1 MRPAR
6 NVSRI
11 TVRLVATFAVV
22 AALGAAACGPA
33 GTVQQLV
40 FTDVVS
46 GYHDE
51 GVVNGENKIVPQI
64 SFRLQNTGT
73 EPLGA
78 VQLNV
83 HFMAD
88 GADGNMDE
96 VLTRAGGDG
105 VEPQQASEP
114 LTVRSKV
121 GYTSQQSRAD
131 MLQNSQ
137 FRDIKV
143 KVFAKSGSSQ
153 WSQIGEFTIDRTLLP
168 Y

>member
-1 MRPAR
+1 MRFVNSIAAR
-6 NVSRI
+6 
-11 TVRLVATFAVV
+11 LATLAAAVTI
-22 AALGAAACGPA
+22 GAAGCGSS
-33 GTVQQLV
+33 GNVQQLV

-51 GVVNGENKIVPQI
+51 GVVNAENKIVPQI
-64 SFRLQNTGT
+64 SFRLQNNGT

-96 VLTRAGGDG
+96 VLTRVGGDG
-105 VEPQQASEP
+105 LAPQQTSEP

-121 GYTSQQSRAD
+121 GYTSLQSRAE

-137 FRDIKV
+137 FREIKV

-153 WSQIGEFTIDRTLLP
+153 WSQIGDFTIDRTLLP

>member
-1 MRPAR
+1 MRAVRSLAAR
-6 NVSRI
+6 
-11 TVRLVATFAVV
+11 LAATL
-22 AALGAAACGPA
+22 AAIATLGAAACGPS

-51 GVVNGENKIVPQI
+51 GVVNGENKLVPQI
-64 SFRLQNTGT
+64 SFRLQNSGT
-73 EPLGA
+73 EPLGT

-83 HFMAD
+83 HFMAN

-105 VEPQQASEP
+105 IAAQQGSEP

-121 GYTSQQSRAD
+121 GYTSQQPRAE

-153 WSQIGEFTIDRTLLP
+153 WSQVGEFTVDRTLLP
-168 Y
+168 F

>member
-1 MRPAR
+1 MRAPRA
-6 NVSRI
+6 
-11 TVRLVATFAVV
+11 V
-22 AALGAAACGPA
+22 AARLAVTLAAIATLGAAACGPS
-33 GTVQQLV
+33 GNVQQLA

-64 SFRLQNTGT
+64 SFRLQNNGA

-105 VEPQQASEP
+105 IAAQQGSEP

-121 GYTSQQSRAD
+121 GYTSQQSRAA

-153 WSQIGEFTIDRTLLP
+153 WSQIGEFTVDRTLLP
-168 Y
+168 F

>member
-1 MRPAR
+1 MRAVRSLAAR
-6 NVSRI
+6 
-11 TVRLVATFAVV
+11 LAATFA
-22 AALGAAACGPA
+22 ALATLGAAACGPS
-33 GTVQQLV
+33 GNVQQLV
-40 FTDVVS
+40 FTDVIS

-51 GVVNGENKIVPQI
+51 GVVNGENKLVPQI
-64 SFRLQNTGT
+64 SFRLQNNGT
-73 EPLGA
+73 EPLGG

-96 VLTRAGGDG
+96 VLTRAGAGGDG
-105 VEPQQASEP
+105 IAAQQGSDP

-121 GYTSQQSRAD
+121 GYTSQQARAD

-153 WSQIGEFTIDRTLLP
+153 WSQIGEFTVDRTLLP
-168 Y
+168 F

>member
-1 MRPAR
+1 MRAPRA
-6 NVSRI
+6 
-11 TVRLVATFAVV
+11 V
-22 AALGAAACGPA
+22 AARLAVTLAAIATLGAAACGPS
-33 GTVQQLV
+33 GNVQQLA

-64 SFRLQNTGT
+64 SFRLQNNGT

-105 VEPQQASEP
+105 IAAQQGSEP

-121 GYTSQQSRAD
+121 GYTSQQSRAA

-153 WSQIGEFTIDRTLLP
+153 WSQIGEFTVDRTLLP
-168 Y
+168 F